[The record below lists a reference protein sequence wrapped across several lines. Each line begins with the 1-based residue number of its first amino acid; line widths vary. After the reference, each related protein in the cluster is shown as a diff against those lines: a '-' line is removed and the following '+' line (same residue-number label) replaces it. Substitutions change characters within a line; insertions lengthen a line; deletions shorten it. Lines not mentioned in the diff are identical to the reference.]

1 MAPNKP
7 IHEVKVGALKATF
20 WKNQTKNG
28 DMLTV
33 SFARLYKDRDDKWA
47 TSGSY
52 TKEDLGTLVALIS
65 QSVNFLETSS

>member
-20 WKNQTKNG
+20 WKNTTKNG

-33 SFARLYKDRDDKWA
+33 SFARLYKDREDKWA

-52 TKEDLGTLVALIS
+52 AKDDLGKLVELIS
-65 QSVNFLETSS
+65 KSTEYLEASS